1 MSRRTRFVVV
11 LTGLLAIAAIVVA
24 TASALAFTDDSCDN
38 TKPCR
43 PPHGVVDGDYSF
55 TLKAM
60 PNSGNGPPYS
70 FVQVGGSLP
79 PGLSLSSA
87 GPITGKPTQAG
98 TWVVTVE
105 LQDNPKPA
113 GFGCVARG
121 SCASRDFTFAVDPRI
136 MVTNQSPAPSTVGTP
151 YTFQLQAVMKSD
163 PNTTYAPSSPVT
175 WSIPSGQLPPGL
187 ALDPASG
194 AITGTPTTVGSYTFT
209 ALAVLDPTRSDTHA
223 YTIVVR
229 DAVKITGTG
238 IAAARSEVSV
248 PFSANLAATGG
259 SGTFTWSLGAGSL
272 PAGVTLGSSG
282 SISGT
287 PTEAGRFGFTAKVT
301 DSENRTATLDGLLV
315 VAQKLS
321 IETRLLRLGKVGK
334 LFGTRLIAT
343 GGVIPRTWKVTQGAF
358 PPGVRMNRA
367 TGIIGGIP
375 RRAGSFRITVQ
386 VSDGFN
392 VVSTRSLRLTILPAP
407 TKHK

>member
-1 MSRRTRFVVV
+1 MSRRTRFAV
-11 LTGLLAIAAIVVA
+11 LSFAVLLASIFVA
-24 TASALAFTDDSCDN
+24 TAAALRFTDDSF
-38 TKPCR
+38 TMPT
-43 PPHGVVDGDYSF
+43 GVVDQAYSKTF
-55 TLKAM
+55 GGLGGCGPAL
-60 PNSGNGPPYS
+60 PYQYSILNGA
-70 FVQVGGSLP
+70 LP
-79 PGLSLSSA
+79 PGLSLSSS
-87 GPITGKPTQAG
+87 GTISGKPTTAG
-98 TWVVTVE
+98 TYSFWVD
-105 LQDNPKPA
+105 LSDQNPPSQAWCLPA
-113 GFGCVARG
+113 NAQRE
-121 SCASRDFTFAVDPRI
+121 FTINVDPRI
-136 MVTNQSPAPSTVGTP
+136 MVTNQSPAPSTVGMP
-151 YTFQLQAVMKSD
+151 YTFGLQAVMKSGPD
-163 PNTTYAPSSPVT
+163 TTSTPSSPVT

-187 ALDPASG
+187 ALDTATG
-194 AITGTPTTVGSYTFT
+194 AITGTPTTAGSYTFT

-259 SGTFTWSLGAGSL
+259 SGTFTWSLGGGSL
-272 PAGVTLGSSG
+272 PTGVTLGQDG

-315 VAQKLS
+315 VAQKLA
-321 IETRLLRLGKVGK
+321 IQTRLLRPGKVGK
-334 LFGTRLIAT
+334 LFGTRLVST

-367 TGIIGGIP
+367 TGIVSGIP

-407 TKHK
+407 KKHK